1 MSLHLRSF
9 GGLALTRGGSP
20 TALADSRRKP
30 LALLALVGAGGDRG
44 LSRDKLAGYLWS
56 ESDPERARGVLKQTL
71 YVLRKEF
78 EDGPELFLGT
88 TDLRLNPDAITM
100 DLWEFERQAAAGAGA
115 GAAACYTGH
124 FLDGFHLS
132 DAPEFERWVDEQ
144 RDRLA
149 RRMSGLLERLAL
161 EASGRN
167 LPREAA
173 DWWLRLTEHD
183 PFDTRAVTGLLHAL
197 LQAGDRPRALRYAER
212 HMALIRKELDITPDP
227 EIRRLV
233 DQARARPA
241 ARDEPA
247 PPPAGDASPGSPAPE
262 SLPPT
267 LPPPGA
273 PASAARAQ
281 RAPWWLVVG
290 VSLALLF
297 LGYAAFRLGR

>member
-1 MSLHLRSF
+1 
-9 GGLALTRGGSP
+9 
-20 TALADSRRKP
+20 
-30 LALLALVGAGGDRG
+30 
-44 LSRDKLAGYLWS
+44 
-56 ESDPERARGVLKQTL
+56 
-71 YVLRKEF
+71 
-78 EDGPELFLGT
+78 
-88 TDLRLNPDAITM
+88 
-100 DLWEFERQAAAGAGA
+100 
-115 GAAACYTGH
+115 
-124 FLDGFHLS
+124 
-132 DAPEFERWVDEQ
+132 
-144 RDRLA
+144 
-149 RRMSGLLERLAL
+149 
-161 EASGRN
+161 
-167 LPREAA
+167 
-173 DWWLRLTEHD
+173 
-183 PFDTRAVTGLLHAL
+183 
-197 LQAGDRPRALRYAER
+197 
-212 HMALIRKELDITPDP
+212 MALIRTELDITPDP